1 MTKTDPRSKKTLLIS
16 TMLTVLFLLLLGLPV
31 YYFLSVDNY
40 SEIETL
46 PTTTNY
52 PDNLKTSC
60 NIINKLDTAG
70 SRKTLRATNGFRFK
84 VHTPTNYQPEIAH
97 PLIVVF
103 APATLQANQS
113 EKYTGLIRA
122 ATEAGFIIAYTNSQ
136 KMSVANTIA
145 LNQIK
150 RQVASRWCIDE
161 RRVFYT
167 GHSDGGTVS
176 SALAFMPETS
186 NQVLAI
192 APSAAGVSGK
202 DLESYPCPEPISVM
216 VMHGENDSL
225 FPGFGSQ
232 AIQWWASCNQCNPIP
247 QNDANSD
254 CLTYAG
260 CANSV
265 ITQYCEHSGSHRDW
279 PHMNAEMMRFF
290 INAPIRPEPT
300 YPDEAT
306 PPVAE

>member
-1 MTKTDPRSKKTLLIS
+1 
-16 TMLTVLFLLLLGLPV
+16 MLTVLFLLLLGLPV
-31 YYFLSVDNY
+31 YYFFSIDNY

-46 PTTTNY
+46 PATTSY
-52 PDNLKTSC
+52 PDNQKKSC
-60 NIINKLDTAG
+60 NTISKPDTAG
-70 SRKTLRATNGFRFK
+70 SRKASEGFRFK
-84 VHTPTNYQPEIAH
+84 VHTPVNYKPEIAH

-103 APATLQANQS
+103 APATLHANQS

-122 ATEAGFIIAYTNSQ
+122 ATEAGFIIAYANSQ

-150 RQVASRWCIDE
+150 KQVANHWCIDE

-202 DLESYPCPEPISVM
+202 DLESYFCQEPISVM
-216 VMHGENDSL
+216 VMHGQNDSL
-225 FPGFGSQ
+225 FSGFGLQ
-232 AIQWWASCNQCNPIP
+232 AIQWWASCNQCNPKP

-254 CLTYAG
+254 CLTYTG

-265 ITQYCEHSGSHRDW
+265 ITQYCEHPGSHRDW
-279 PHMNAEMMRFF
+279 PHMNAEMIRFF
-290 INAPIRPEPT
+290 INAPIRPET
-300 YPDEAT
+300 T
-306 PPVAE
+306 IN